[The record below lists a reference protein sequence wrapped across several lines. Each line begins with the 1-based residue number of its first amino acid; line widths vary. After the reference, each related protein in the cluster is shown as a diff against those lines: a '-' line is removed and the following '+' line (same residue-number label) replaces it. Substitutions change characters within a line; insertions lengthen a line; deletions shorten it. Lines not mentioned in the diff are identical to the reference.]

1 MYTQEQ
7 QHQMAAT
14 ILGIRFA
21 ARKLLGNVA
30 YHESMEC
37 IPKTELTAE
46 KEPDLRTKLAPFI
59 AEIVAN
65 PDLILRDEYTLD
77 QRRKDW
83 VSLCKKEVIKDGEV
97 LPIDTRSRPGHK
109 ILDHW
114 MPHFYDVRNWKG
126 VSVRSLVT
134 AAQLE
139 KAFLTNIQMHS
150 TPYKSEIRRMLVMTG
165 GLGNVTKY
173 RAVTS
178 KTIAEFFGARKVLDP
193 CIGWGG
199 RMIGALAAGAEYTGC
214 EPDPNTFR
222 GLRGILGDI
231 GKTATILDQPAEVAL
246 PGIASGEFDLVLT
259 SPPYFNLELYTA
271 GDQSTTNHPS
281 WDAWVETWLKPV
293 ILSCLGKLRAGGT
306 SCWSVKNFKTDRAYP
321 LADVTKKI
329 HADAGWKLIK
339 TVTMRGSARMGGG
352 RIVEGGEARGS
363 EEDTFCFQRP
373 QSSC

>member
-7 QHQMAAT
+7 QHWMAAT

-30 YHESMEC
+30 YHDTMES

-46 KEPDLRTKLAPFI
+46 KEPELRSKLAPII
-59 AEIVAN
+59 AEIVADPN
-65 PDLILRDEYTLD
+65 LILLDEYTTEELI
-77 QRRKDW
+77 KDW
-83 VSLCKKEVIKDGEV
+83 KSLCKKAVIKDGEI

-114 MPHFYDVRNWKG
+114 MTHFYEVRNWKG
-126 VSVRSLVT
+126 ISVRSLVT

-173 RAVTS
+173 RAATS
-178 KTIAEFFGARKVLDP
+178 KAIAEFFGARKVLDP

-214 EPDPNTFR
+214 EPDPNTVW
-222 GLRGILGDI
+222 GLHGILGDI

-246 PGIASGEFDLVLT
+246 PSISPGEFDLVLT

-293 ILSCLGKLRAGGT
+293 ILSCLGKLREGGT
-306 SCWSVKNFKTDRAYP
+306 SCWSVKNFKTDKAYP

-363 EEDTFCFQRP
+363 EEDTFCFQFRAAAE
-373 QSSC
+373 

>member
-1 MYTQEQ
+1 
-7 QHQMAAT
+7 MASF
-14 ILGIRFA
+14 LGVRFA
-21 ARKLLGNVA
+21 ARRLLSNST
-30 YHESMEC
+30 YWDRDDIS
-37 IPKTELTAE
+37 IPKTDLTPE
-46 KEPDLRTKLAPFI
+46 KEPDLRSKLAPII

-65 PDLILRDEYTLD
+65 PDLILRDEYTLEE
-77 QRRKDW
+77 RRKDW
-83 VSLCKKEVIKDGEV
+83 ASLCKKEVVKDGDV

-114 MPHFYDVRNWKG
+114 HPHFYEVRNWKG

-134 AAQLE
+134 APQLE

-178 KTIAEFFGARKVLDP
+178 KAIVQFFGAKTVLDP

-199 RMIGALAAGAEYTGC
+199 RMLGSLAAGAEYTGC
-214 EPDPNTFR
+214 EPDPNTVR
-222 GLRGILGDI
+222 GLRGLLGDI

-246 PGIASGEFDLVLT
+246 PTIPVGEFDLVLT

-281 WDAWVETWLKPV
+281 WDAWVETWLTPV
-293 ILSCLGKLRAGGT
+293 ILSSLAKLKTGGT

-329 HADAGWKLIK
+329 HADAGWNLVK
-339 TVTMRGSARMGGG
+339 TVTMRGSGRMGGA
-352 RIVEGGEARGS
+352 RIADGVETRGS
-363 EEDTFCFQRP
+363 EEDTFCFQFRGAAE
-373 QSSC
+373 